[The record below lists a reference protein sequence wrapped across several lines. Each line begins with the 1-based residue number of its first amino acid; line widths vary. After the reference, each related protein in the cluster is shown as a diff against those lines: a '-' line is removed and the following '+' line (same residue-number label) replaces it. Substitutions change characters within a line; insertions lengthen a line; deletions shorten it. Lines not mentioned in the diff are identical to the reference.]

1 MWNPNLLFSPLDR
14 VEIRDKVV
22 ISGDAGSFTYVVTEV
37 EIVPLTAMEVLEEV
51 EGKTIITIITLITCA
66 NGGADRLV
74 VRRELME

>member
-1 MWNPNLLFSPLDR
+1 MRNPNLLFSPLDR

-51 EGKTIITIITLITCA
+51 EGKTIITLITCA